1 MGSGR
6 WAAWL
11 RVGHLGPAR
20 ALLAAVPRPPVSLTN
35 RDDPQTSP
43 GEQSSRNAASRREQR
58 KKHVELR
65 SGAPAA
71 SGSARS
77 GERAWG
83 PHPEGRGHPVVVSS
97 FPPGPQKRGQHSAH
111 AWASGIGLV
120 GRAHGAPAGPLHQT
134 VTAAAVA
141 YHERSFWDLVM
152 CCPHHQPL
160 LMAPAERFSCI
171 SSFNSIL

>member
-1 MGSGR
+1 MLPPVGNRGRNTLSSG
-6 WAAWL
+6 L
-11 RVGHLGPAR
+11 VHLLPRG
-20 ALLAAVPRPPVSLTN
+20 LLAV
-35 RDDPQTSP
+35 
-43 GEQSSRNAASRREQR
+43 G
-58 KKHVELR
+58 K
-65 SGAPAA
+65 
-71 SGSARS
+71 
-77 GERAWG
+77 RAWG

-160 LMAPAERFSCI
+160 LMAPAKRFSCI